1 MNHIIKEVCASSI
14 NSVLA
19 ATIGGADRIELCQA
33 LPLGGLTPSEA
44 LISFCHDNLSIPV
57 FVLIRPREG
66 NFVYNEHE
74 TSIIMEDI
82 NNCRNKG
89 VDGVVVG
96 FPREDGRI
104 DSDKLK
110 EAVCQAGNMSV
121 TFILKGF
128 FLLIYRWRK

>member
-1 MNHIIKEVCASSI
+1 
-14 NSVLA
+14 
-19 ATIGGADRIELCQA
+19 
-33 LPLGGLTPSEA
+33 
-44 LISFCHDNLSIPV
+44 
-57 FVLIRPREG
+57 
-66 NFVYNEHE
+66 
-74 TSIIMEDI
+74 MEDI

-110 EAVCQAGNMSV
+110 EAVSQAGNMSV

>member
-1 MNHIIKEVCASSI
+1 
-14 NSVLA
+14 
-19 ATIGGADRIELCQA
+19 
-33 LPLGGLTPSEA
+33 
-44 LISFCHDNLSIPV
+44 
-57 FVLIRPREG
+57 
-66 NFVYNEHE
+66 
-74 TSIIMEDI
+74 MEDI

-96 FPREDGRI
+96 FLREDGRI

-110 EAVCQAGNMSV
+110 EAVSQAGNMSV